1 MHYKVLDL
9 EGVFLQIHTFADF
22 EFLTNKREKRMS
34 LCQASELGL
43 GELVLLITPYPI
55 AYLQYTEAICRI
67 FIYFFDFQLPFL
79 VSVLFTVLVNS
90 YKMLF
95 FFVTC

>member
-1 MHYKVLDL
+1 
-9 EGVFLQIHTFADF
+9 
-22 EFLTNKREKRMS
+22 MS

-43 GELVLLITPYPI
+43 GELVLLITLYPI
-55 AYLQYTEAICRI
+55 AYLQYTGAICRI

-90 YKMLF
+90 Y
-95 FFVTC
+95 